1 MDPQDPIRTHQL
13 MLDVAEQELGIQP
26 ILSSVEM
33 ASMAEPNRLGLI
45 TYLSQFYEAFKP
57 PPPGVNCGVGYPT
70 LSPSWD
76 QLGASHSHTQYVPV
90 PSVQHQWSSA
100 RSRCPLVAPKGPS
113 SFSASCRR
121 ASSSLTSAL
130 R

>member
-26 ILSSVEM
+26 ILSSAEM

-70 LSPSWD
+70 LSP
-76 QLGASHSHTQYVPV
+76 
-90 PSVQHQWSSA
+90 
-100 RSRCPLVAPKGPS
+100 
-113 SFSASCRR
+113 
-121 ASSSLTSAL
+121 
-130 R
+130 